1 MRSLTGYNLIEVVN
15 GPFTA
20 EDVWDAALSAGRP
33 VWAVANDD
41 THDLN
46 DVRRIGVGWNM
57 IDATSSATGE
67 IVSALGSGR
76 FYAAL
81 RTGALDE
88 AGVTTLSGVHV
99 DDQTMRVELRGAASD
114 VAFIGQD
121 GTVRLLVKDT
131 LAASYT
137 LTPSDTYV
145 RPVVTSPQ
153 TTLYLNP
160 VIRWNGTAL
169 PAPAATV
176 SAAWTWMQRGGIAL
190 ACVALFIRV
199 RARRTEAAVP
209 AARAYARR
217 A

>member
-1 MRSLTGYNLIEVVN
+1 MNSPDTISIEVVN

-46 DVRRIGVGWNM
+46 DSHRTGVGWNM
-57 IDATSSATGE
+57 VDAPSSATSG

-81 RTGALDE
+81 RNGALDG
-88 AGVTTLSGVHV
+88 ANLTTLSGIHV
-99 DDQTMRVELRGAASD
+99 DGDTMRVELRGAPSD
-114 VAFIGQD
+114 ITFIGQD
-121 GTVRLLVKDT
+121 GTVRHKVKET
-131 LAASYT
+131 LAADYT
-137 LTPSDTYV
+137 FTPSDTYV
-145 RPVVTSPQ
+145 RSVVTTPQ

-160 VIRWNGTAL
+160 VIRWNGMRL
-169 PAPAATV
+169 PSPVATINE
-176 SAAWTWMQRGGIAL
+176 AWTWTQRGGIAL
-190 ACVALFIRV
+190 ACVALLIRV
-199 RARRTEAAVP
+199 RSRRTESDVP
-209 AARAYARR
+209 AASALARR

>member
-1 MRSLTGYNLIEVVN
+1 MRALTGYNLVEVVN

-46 DVRRIGVGWNM
+46 DVRRTAVGWNM
-57 IDATSSATGE
+57 IDAPSASTRD

-76 FYAAL
+76 FYATL

-88 AGVTTLSGVHV
+88 ANVTTLSSVRT
-99 DDQTMRVELRGAASD
+99 DDSTMRVELKGAPSTI
-114 VAFIGQD
+114 AFIGQD
-121 GTVRLLVKDT
+121 GIVRETLKDT
-131 LAASYT
+131 LDAAYT
-137 LTPSDTYV
+137 FAPSDTYI
-145 RPVVTSPQ
+145 RTVVTTPQ

-160 VIRWNGTAL
+160 VIRWNGASL
-169 PAPAATV
+169 PSPVASV
-176 SAAWTWMQRGGIAL
+176 NLAWTWTQRGAIAL
-190 ACVALFIRV
+190 GCVALLARLRSRRV
-199 RARRTEAAVP
+199 MASVP
-209 AARAYARR
+209 AARPVARR